1 MKRQDVAHGGSVT
14 QNDLLLDALVRGV
27 VLTPYSALQIA
38 GTLRLSE
45 RIREL
50 VKDGVPIDKEWVKTE
65 TARVMGYRMG
75 RIAHG

>member
-14 QNDLLLDALVRGV
+14 QNDRLLDALVRGEL
-27 VLTPYSALQIA
+27 LTPYNALQIA

-50 VKDGVPIDKEWVKTE
+50 VRDGVPIDKEWVKTDS
-65 TARVMGYRMG
+65 ARVMGYRMG
-75 RIAHG
+75 RM